1 MKCGYI
7 THPACLQHDNG
18 VGHPESP
25 QRLTAIVEHL
35 KTSSVYEKLVFY
47 QAPLATTE
55 QLQRVHAKSYIHS
68 IENKAPGE
76 GESAV
81 YLDPDTCLTAHT
93 LEAAKR
99 ASGAVVL
106 ATELVMEGAIEHA
119 FCAVRPPGHHAKHDR
134 AMGFCV
140 FNNITVGIAHALEK
154 YQLDRIALLDF
165 DVHHGN
171 GSENILKNETR
182 VMFCSS
188 FQHPYYPNEP
198 FAINHERII
207 CTPLTVNSGGIEF
220 RQVVEDK
227 WLPAL
232 ERFKP
237 QMIFISAGFDAH
249 RDDFLAG
256 LNLSEAD
263 YYWITEKIVAIAA
276 QYADRRIVSSLEGGY
291 NTEALARSVAAHLQ
305 ALTLSKAIA

>member
-1 MKCGYI
+1 MKCAYI
-7 THPACLQHDNG
+7 THPVCLQHDNG

-25 QRLTAIVEHL
+25 ARLTAIYEHL
-35 KTSSVYEKLVFY
+35 KASPVYEKLDFY
-47 QAPLATTE
+47 AAPLATNE
-55 QLQRVHAKSYIHS
+55 QIQRVHAKSYIES
-68 IENKAPGE
+68 IENIAPGE
-76 GESAV
+76 GEPAV
-81 YLDPDTCLTAHT
+81 YLDPDTRLADHS

-106 ATELVMEGAIEHA
+106 ATELVMEGQVDHA
-119 FCAVRPPGHHAKHDR
+119 FCAVRSPGHHAKHAQ
-134 AMGFCV
+134 AMGFCI
-140 FNNITVGIAHALEK
+140 FNNVTVGIAHALQK
-154 YQLDRIALLDF
+154 YGLERVALVDF

-171 GSENILKNETR
+171 GSENILKDESR

-207 CTPLTVNSGGIEF
+207 CTPLAVNSGGIEF
-220 RQVVEDK
+220 RQVVEEK

-249 RDDFLAG
+249 KDDFLAG
-256 LNLSEAD
+256 LKLDESD
-263 YYWITEKIVAIAA
+263 YQWITEKIVGIAA
-276 QYADRRIVSSLEGGY
+276 RYADKRIISTLEGGY
-291 NTEALARSVAAHLQ
+291 NTEALANSVEVHLKV
-305 ALTLSKAIA
+305 LSSNKETG